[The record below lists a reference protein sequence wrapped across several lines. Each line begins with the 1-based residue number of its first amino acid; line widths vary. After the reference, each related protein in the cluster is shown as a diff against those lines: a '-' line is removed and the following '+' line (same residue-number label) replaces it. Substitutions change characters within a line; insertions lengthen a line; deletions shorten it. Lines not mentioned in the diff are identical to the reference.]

1 MGQNNEDEWYDGGE
15 SDKDI
20 DELNKEKNP
29 ASRIGP
35 SNTQISTEN
44 IKPNESYNKL
54 NNEFDPFNKNIEDII
69 NSIFNVAFVFN
80 KFLTEK
86 ISQNSA
92 NIKNDRINFP
102 VT

>member
-1 MGQNNEDEWYDGGE
+1 MEQNNEDEWYDGGE

-44 IKPNESYNKL
+44 IKPNE
-54 NNEFDPFNKNIEDII
+54 
-69 NSIFNVAFVFN
+69 
-80 KFLTEK
+80 
-86 ISQNSA
+86 
-92 NIKNDRINFP
+92 
-102 VT
+102 